1 MRVLP
6 YGQRQE
12 RSGLDPVLSPV
23 GHRNARY
30 QVTRESP
37 DCQVR
42 AKEERPY
49 CPYNRRQTKSWENS
63 DAHKIL
69 SRICVDS
76 ERRDCNSR
84 VCTVALRFRLDLCQR
99 NPPLRRTAL
108 ATILSNLV
116 SLPASTG
123 PPATRTV
130 RISVDCA
137 DDVAAL
143 PVGVL

>member
-49 CPYNRRQTKSWENS
+49 CPYNRRKTRQWKTGGANKF
-63 DAHKIL
+63 L
-69 SRICVDS
+69 SRFWVDRG
-76 ERRDCNSR
+76 RRDCNSR

-99 NPPLRRTAL
+99 TPPLRRTAL

-123 PPATRTV
+123 PTA
-130 RISVDCA
+130 
-137 DDVAAL
+137 
-143 PVGVL
+143 

>member
-49 CPYNRRQTKSWENS
+49 CPYNRLTGGKQSHGRTAMRIRFSAVSGWIGSGAIVTAAFARWPGIPITLRQGGRVIE
-63 DAHKIL
+63 
-69 SRICVDS
+69 DS
-76 ERRDCNSR
+76 
-84 VCTVALRFRLDLCQR
+84 
-99 NPPLRRTAL
+99 RRTAL
-108 ATILSNLV
+108 GL
-116 SLPASTG
+116 G
-123 PPATRTV
+123 
-130 RISVDCA
+130 
-137 DDVAAL
+137 
-143 PVGVL
+143 

>member
-49 CPYNRRQTKSWENS
+49 GQNTGRQKRSGKNS
-63 DAHKIL
+63 DANKIL
-69 SRICVDS
+69 SLICVDS
-76 ERRDCNSR
+76 ERRVCNSR
-84 VCTVALRFRLDLCQR
+84 FCAVALRFRLDLCQR

-123 PPATRTV
+123 PTATRQV
-130 RISVDCA
+130 
-137 DDVAAL
+137 
-143 PVGVL
+143 